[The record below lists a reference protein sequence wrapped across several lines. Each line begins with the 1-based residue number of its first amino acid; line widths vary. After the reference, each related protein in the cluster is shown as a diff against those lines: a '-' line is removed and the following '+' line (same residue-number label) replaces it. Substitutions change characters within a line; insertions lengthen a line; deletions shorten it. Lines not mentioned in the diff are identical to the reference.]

1 MVPRLDC
8 LQVGGRTSGVDT
20 VASHVDLCSYKVV
33 INFSQLICS
42 IALERQLFVISVSSE
57 C

>member
-42 IALERQLFVISVSSE
+42 IALERQLFVSSE